1 LAEKKSIINHIK
13 LINLSFLWFEDSK
26 KSEYAYYYCKMF
38 QPLKLQD
45 LRISSLSF
53 TWIFKI

>member
-26 KSEYAYYYCKMF
+26 KSEYAYY
-38 QPLKLQD
+38 
-45 LRISSLSF
+45 
-53 TWIFKI
+53 

>member
-38 QPLKLQD
+38 QSLKLQD

-53 TWIFKI
+53 TWIF